1 MIFLLKLPVYTT
13 MTSFFLKM
21 GVSLT
26 FYLGWPGTLILPIST
41 SSIDGITGMNHCVQ
55 CIYIFS
61 EKIGRI

>member
-1 MIFLLKLPVYTT
+1 